1 MHEVQITND
10 AESYYDMKILGVYD
24 GKLYIADSCGSMI
37 LHEIDLERGTET
49 STVICDNY
57 SYFTDYTALENGRV
71 YYLHHDG
78 DEKVFGIYD
87 IESENTE
94 EFTLN
99 VDFFTDMQVIP
110 VFIDDMDLIYV
121 AAHNMNY
128 MIDTTNGN
136 EIRVDLPEGAND
148 IICVVPDVESEH
160 VVVAN
165 GSDIMFVNRQGEVDY
180 SVSTEGKH
188 PLGIDILTN
197 EEDGTRILV
206 AAYANGSLGRY
217 DPDTGAVIGMTDI
230 SSYINHL
237 TDATFQP
244 DWDNGYLYIQFDR
257 LTDVINMDTWYQEAA
272 VTDCFGHHIPTDRF
286 YCTSSPVAGEEEV
299 GYFRH
304 YTVQEL
310 VDRAYAIV
318 GEDTVIGEN
327 AQIGA
332 RPETIEDK
340 DTWGVAVVGNKLNIS
355 DGANVAPK
363 AIIYEDM

>member
-1 MHEVQITND
+1 MTYTMRGFGLRISSDFPLAQMRKAPDTG
-10 AESYYDMKILGVYD
+10 ESDVRIISAPAPSELVREPVKTWPDCILGRKEMWTEIENVVR
-24 GKLYIADSCGSMI
+24 LY
-37 LHEIDLERGTET
+37 
-49 STVICDNY
+49 
-57 SYFTDYTALENGRV
+57 
-71 YYLHHDG
+71 
-78 DEKVFGIYD
+78 
-87 IESENTE
+87 
-94 EFTLN
+94 
-99 VDFFTDMQVIP
+99 
-110 VFIDDMDLIYV
+110 
-121 AAHNMNY
+121 AA
-128 MIDTTNGN
+128 NGN

-165 GSDIMFVNRQGEVDY
+165 GSDIMFVNRLGDVDY

-217 DPDTGAVIGMTDI
+217 DPDTGSVIGMTDI

-237 TDATFQP
+237 TPATFQP

-272 VTDCFGHHIPTDRF
+272 ITDCFGHHIPTDRF
-286 YCTSSPVAGEEEV
+286 YCTSSAAAGEEEV

-318 GEDTVIGEN
+318 GEDAEMPEYLR
-327 AQIGA
+327 A
-332 RPETIEDK
+332 RY
-340 DTWGVAVVGNKLNIS
+340 GL
-355 DGANVAPK
+355 
-363 AIIYEDM
+363 